1 MKNYQEIINKIKK
14 EQNCNHSC
22 CICSPGPRGPAGPPG
37 RDGTSVTIDG
47 TYNSY
52 EELINEHPQGKP
64 NESYLVKGDL
74 YVWSEN
80 DNTWKNVGRIAG
92 PTGPKGDKGDQGTA
106 GPLLIRSAYLITFN
120 GETSIKGVEVE
131 SNTQLPIT
139 RIELDPTNLNTL
151 VNSNKQIKFNIIG
164 HYKITFIT
172 SAYVEKI
179 QEEFNPDNDFITIGF
194 KQTNTDNV
202 YIGASKW
209 IQNEIA
215 TQIIGHGII
224 TVENTNNTYELDNL
238 GKKTIYLTTP
248 DIKNIASASYFTNPL
263 VTITIEYLG
272 RQNI

>member
-139 RIELDPTNLNTL
+139 RIELDPTNLITL

-263 VTITIEYLG
+263 VTIIIEYLG
-272 RQNI
+272 K

>member
-120 GETSIKGVEVE
+120 GGTSIKGVEVE

-139 RIELDPTNLNTL
+139 RIELDPTNLITL

-248 DIKNIASASYFTNPL
+248 DIKNIASTSYFTNPL
-263 VTITIEYLG
+263 VTIIIEYLG
-272 RQNI
+272 K